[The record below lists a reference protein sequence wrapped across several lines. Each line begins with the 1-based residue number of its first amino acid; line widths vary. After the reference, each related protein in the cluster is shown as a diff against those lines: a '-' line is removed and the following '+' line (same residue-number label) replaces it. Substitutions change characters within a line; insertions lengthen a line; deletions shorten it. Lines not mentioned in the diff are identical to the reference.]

1 MQYQGMQFWAARR
14 SDCSGRD
21 PVVWGFHSGFCL
33 QRLPSHCIITAFW
46 KVHGPW
52 IVFGER
58 HVPLPSTIFP
68 SSCAPASPFHI
79 SPDSSASQPV
89 YPQLS
94 SVFFSIL
101 SPVVPSLLTP
111 GFLTHS
117 RAGTSP
123 WTLSLAVKGECLR
136 SSVFRILRKWSIT
149 TRGSKTHK
157 NIWS

>member
-14 SDCSGRD
+14 SDCSHSH

-46 KVHGPW
+46 RGHGPW

-58 HVPLPSTIFP
+58 HVPLPNTIFP

-79 SPDSSASQPV
+79 SPGSSASQPV

-94 SVFFSIL
+94 CLFFPL
-101 SPVVPSLLTP
+101 SCHLCCPLFYPQGSSHTAVLQRPR
-111 GFLTHS
+111 G
-117 RAGTSP
+117 RCP
-123 WTLSLAVKGECLR
+123 WTLKRDVCGRLFSGFYANAG
-136 SSVFRILRKWSIT
+136 IT
-149 TRGSKTHK
+149 TRRSSTH
-157 NIWS
+157 